1 MKKIHITRLATIA
14 GVAGTLAIASL
25 ANAADQKAAPQK
37 VTVKVINATPEQI
50 AHFDRMSAQS
60 SSGMRAYVDADTKQ
74 LRAATEADL
83 IEAAARPAAPA
94 AARRSAAFVAEA
106 AKTAPGPETL
116 ASGATKMVLD
126 ESYLSYAVATV
137 GKDGKIKQACVDQQP
152 NQQAA
157 LEVAAKSG
165 VDSHEK

>member
-1 MKKIHITRLATIA
+1 
-14 GVAGTLAIASL
+14 
-25 ANAADQKAAPQK
+25 
-37 VTVKVINATPEQI
+37 
-50 AHFDRMSAQS
+50 
-60 SSGMRAYVDADTKQ
+60 
-74 LRAATEADL
+74 
-83 IEAAARPAAPA
+83 
-94 AARRSAAFVAEA
+94 
-106 AKTAPGPETL
+106 
-116 ASGATKMVLD
+116 MVLD